1 MMKNGILLQSFNPS
15 FSHKEEELNI
25 TFKAIEKSLQK
36 LKKIIESK
44 KHKNYENKY
53 IIKPVF
59 RRYN

>member
-25 TFKAIEKSLQK
+25 TFKAIEKSLEK
-36 LKKIIESK
+36 LKKVI
-44 KHKNYENKY
+44 ENKEY
-53 IIKPVF
+53 KNHENKHIIKPVF